1 MPLTNDVR
9 TEGCG
14 ESLVRL
20 TRIEIEGFGTLQGVD
35 LRFGPAMNLVVGP
48 NEAGKSTLQEA
59 IVTGLYGLQ
68 SSDRARSALVERAD
82 RWRPWQGGN
91 FGLALEVELEDGTQ
105 LRIERDL
112 DTETVRVVDV
122 STGAELGDRFD
133 PDASGGLP
141 VGRQLL
147 GVSRDIYT
155 NTACISRSEVM
166 RLEDAGSIKEAIVA
180 LADSAHP
187 DRTAQRVLDRLRQ
200 ERAQRIGKPRGRTG
214 PLHDL
219 EGRLQELERQL
230 AAARQARAAVDE
242 LAQKREMVSA
252 LTEAEL
258 SIVQTLE
265 AAVLG
270 SRLAEARHRLERV
283 EALERAI
290 AEERGRQEEHTR
302 FAMFPL
308 DRQGE
313 VQELRSHLRATRE
326 TQEDF
331 EGRAADTTAQVQ
343 QLEAERQQLDAEALG
358 HETRARGIDA
368 AALQQEPAVRELLST
383 LNVADT
389 QAPDGHLRAQ
399 AAAEEARRI
408 AERHPGL
415 IGQNLDWPARQMEF
429 QRVYSE
435 WHERHNVALEARRRA
450 GAELPPRLE
459 QLKHDIARYKEVPD
473 VIKSG
478 QQAEEAM
485 RREEAMAERA
495 RGRQRTF
502 LGAMLGGLLL
512 TALAILVAFLALQSS
527 GTIILAGAAF
537 FLLGMGVLS
546 TGIGIWVRGAAVREV
561 DRRLRSKDEARMKRR
576 EVLQPWG
583 VRSSAELQQ
592 ALVEHLQ
599 KVRYDAT
606 RLELDRQASELEER
620 AQTAGRTLR
629 ELVGSWGLP
638 QPAPTEEAVD
648 EIAREVESLAQDTL
662 AWNAASQRSLEA
674 ARAESEM
681 DQRRES
687 LRQQLHSLLDRL
699 GFDRREALGAARD
712 FIASCEAARTAQQVR
727 TRIEQLDA
735 QLEQLRAPGQ
745 RSSAERAK
753 AEEFAGRLG
762 AIYAPAGISD
772 PDMERAAEAWDAG
785 VSHAEAYRA
794 SSIRLAELEAQRG
807 STSSDDGASLRQ
819 LVDDLARHLGEV
831 SPSVDPARA
840 AEFAALPLAELERQ
854 RDQHRAAKE
863 RAQEER
869 ARAEEL
875 LNDRLTQTGDVAA
888 LDEEIATTREQHQ
901 ELEVEAHAY
910 DLAIDTLEAAAKSV
924 RRAVIPR
931 LKSQLQGQ
939 LAPITNGRYRD
950 VRIGEDLTLQVK
962 TQDQRGYKDVDNLSL
977 GTRSLIYLLERLA
990 LARII
995 GGNAEPPPLLLD
1007 EALVHADRRRMG
1019 AAMNELGRLG
1029 QEHQIILFS
1038 KDEGLADRAEKSEDW
1053 TIIRLPGP
1061 ALLPATAEAAPANG
1075 SARDEVEEEV
1085 PS

>member
-1 MPLTNDVR
+1 M
-9 TEGCG
+9 
-14 ESLVRL
+14 RL
-20 TRIEIEGFGTLQGVD
+20 TRIEIEGFGSLQGMD

-59 IVTGLYGLQ
+59 IVTGLFGLR
-68 SSDRARSALVERAD
+68 SGNGARAATIERAD

-91 FGLALEVELEDGTQ
+91 FGLALEFALDDGTQ
-105 LRIERDL
+105 LRVERDL
-112 DTETVRVVDV
+112 DAETTRVTDV
-122 STGAELGDRFD
+122 GTGADLTDRFER
-133 PDASGGLP
+133 DASGAIQL
-141 VGRQLL
+141 GRQLL

-166 RLEDAGSIKEAIVA
+166 RLEDAGSIKEVIVA

-200 ERAQRIGKPRGRTG
+200 ERVHRIGKPRGRSG

-219 EGRLQELERQL
+219 ESRLADLERQL
-230 AAARQARAAVDE
+230 AAARQARASVDE
-242 LAQKREMVSA
+242 LAQKRETVGA

-258 SIVQTLE
+258 GIVQTLD

-270 SRLAEARHRLERV
+270 SRLEEARHRLDRAQAV
-283 EALERAI
+283 EQAI
-290 AEERGRQEEHTR
+290 NEERSRQDEHTR

-308 DRQGE
+308 DRQSE

-326 TQEDF
+326 AQEEF
-331 EGRAADTTAQVQ
+331 ERRAADVAPQVQ
-343 QLEAERQQLDAEALG
+343 QLEAERAKLDAEAQG
-358 HETRARGIDA
+358 FETRARGIDA
-368 AALQQEPAVRELLST
+368 AALTQEPAVREMLSALT
-383 LNVADT
+383 VGDA
-389 QAPDGHLRAQ
+389 QAPESHLRAQ
-399 AAAEEARRI
+399 TAAEEARRI

-415 IGQNLDWPARQMEF
+415 IGQNLDWPARQREF

-435 WHERHNVALEARRRA
+435 WREGHTVALEARRRA

-459 QLKHDIARYKEVPD
+459 QLKHDISRYKEVPD
-473 VIKSG
+473 VIRAG
-478 QQAEEAM
+478 QNAEESM
-485 RREEAMAERA
+485 RREESMAERA
-495 RGRQRTF
+495 RSRQRTF

-512 TALAILVAFLALQSS
+512 TALAILVAFLALQGGMPLYLS
-527 GTIILAGAAF
+527 GAAF

-561 DRRLRSKDEARMKRR
+561 DRRLKAKDDARVKRR
-576 EVLQPWG
+576 EILQPWG
-583 VRSSAELQQ
+583 VRSSGELQQ

-606 RLELDRQASELEER
+606 RLELDRQATELEER
-620 AQTAGRTLR
+620 AQVAGRSVR

-638 QPAPTEEAVD
+638 QPAPTEEAVEETSHD
-648 EIAREVESLAQDTL
+648 VESLAQDTL
-662 AWNAASQRSLEA
+662 AWNAASQRAAEA
-674 ARAESEM
+674 SRAESEM

-735 QLEQLRAPGQ
+735 QLEQLRAPDQ
-745 RSSAERAK
+745 RAASERAK
-753 AEEFAGRLG
+753 AEDYAGQLS
-762 AIYAPAGISD
+762 AIYAPAGITE
-772 PDMERAAEAWDAG
+772 PDMERAADAWDAAVG
-785 VSHAEAYRA
+785 HAGAYRA
-794 SSIRLAELEAQRG
+794 SSTRLAEVEAQRG
-807 STSSDDGASLRQ
+807 SAPADEGASLRQ
-819 LVDDLARHLGEV
+819 LVEDLSRQLDDV
-831 SPSVDPARA
+831 SRRVDPVRA
-840 AEFAALPLAELERQ
+840 AEFGALPLAELERQ
-854 RDQHRAAKE
+854 RDQHRGAKE

-875 LNDRLTQTGDVAA
+875 LNDRLTQIGDVAS
-888 LDEEIATTREQHQ
+888 LEEEIATAREQLQ
-901 ELEVEAHAY
+901 DLEAEAHAY

-950 VRIGEDLTLQVK
+950 VRIGDDLALAVK
-962 TQDQRGYKDVDNLSL
+962 TQDQRAYKDVDNLSL
-977 GTRSLIYLLERLA
+977 GTRSLIYLLERVA

-1007 EALVHADRRRMG
+1007 EALVHADRRRMR
-1019 AAMNELGRLG
+1019 AALEELGRLG
-1029 QEHQIILFS
+1029 HDHQIILFS
-1038 KDEGLADRAEKSEDW
+1038 KDESLADRAEKAADDW
-1053 TIIRLPGP
+1053 NIIRLPGP
-1061 ALLPATAEAAPANG
+1061 AVAPAPAEAAPANG
-1075 SARDEVEEEV
+1075 SSPVSEEEEV
-1085 PS
+1085 PR

>member
-1 MPLTNDVR
+1 M
-9 TEGCG
+9 
-14 ESLVRL
+14 RL
-20 TRIEIEGFGTLQGVD
+20 TRIEIDGFGTLQGVE
-35 LRFGPAMNLVVGP
+35 LRFGPSMNLVVGP

-68 SSDRARSALVERAD
+68 SGGHARSAVVERTD

-91 FGLALEVELEDGTQ
+91 FGLAIEVVLDDGTQ
-105 LRIERDL
+105 LRVERDL
-112 DTETVRVVDV
+112 DAETVRVFDV

-133 PDASGGLP
+133 RDASGGLQ

-155 NTACISRSEVM
+155 NTACISRSEVL
-166 RLEDAGSIKEAIVA
+166 RLEDAGTIKEAIVA

-187 DRTAQRVLDRLRQ
+187 DRTAQKVLDRLRQ
-200 ERAQRIGKPRGRTG
+200 ERTHRIGKPRGRSG
-214 PLHDL
+214 PLHDI
-219 EGRLQELERQL
+219 EARLTELERQL

-242 LAQKREMVSA
+242 LAQKRETVSA

-258 SIVQTLE
+258 GIVQTLE
-265 AAVLG
+265 AALLA
-270 SRLAEARHRLERV
+270 SRLQDSRHRLERV
-283 EALERAI
+283 EALEQAI

-308 DRQGE
+308 DRQAE

-326 TQEDF
+326 TQADF
-331 EGRAADTTAQVQ
+331 ESRAADTSAQVQ
-343 QLEAERQQLDAEALG
+343 QLEAERQTLDAEAHG

-368 AALQQEPAVRELLST
+368 GALGHEPTVRELLST
-383 LNVADT
+383 LSVADT
-389 QAPDGHLRAQ
+389 QAPDLHLRAQ
-399 AAAEEARRI
+399 TAAEDARRI

-415 IGQNLDWPARQMEF
+415 IGNNLDWPARQREF
-429 QRVYSE
+429 QRVFSE
-435 WHERHNVALEARRRA
+435 WRERHNVALEARRRA

-473 VIKSG
+473 VIKTG

-495 RGRQRTF
+495 RSRQRTF

-512 TALAILVAFLALQSS
+512 TAMAILVAFLALQGGMPLPLS
-527 GTIILAGAAF
+527 GAAF

-561 DRRLRSKDEARMKRR
+561 DRRLRAKDEARVKRR
-576 EVLQPWG
+576 EILQPWG

-620 AQTAGRTLR
+620 AQVAGRTLR

-648 EIAREVESLAQDTL
+648 ETAREIESLAQDTL
-662 AWNAASQRSLEA
+662 AWNAASERSQDA
-674 ARAESEM
+674 ARAESEL

-687 LRQQLHSLLDRL
+687 LRQQLHSLLDQL

-712 FIASCEAARTAQQVR
+712 FIASCEAARAAQQVR

-735 QLEQLRAPGQ
+735 QLEQLRAPRQ
-745 RSSAERAK
+745 RSIAERTK
-753 AEEFAGRLG
+753 AEDYARQLV
-762 AIYAPAGISD
+762 AIYAPAGIEE
-772 PDMERAAEAWDAG
+772 PDMERAAQAWDAAVG
-785 VSHAEAYRA
+785 HAEAYRA
-794 SSIRLAELEAQRG
+794 SSSRLAELEGQRG
-807 STSSDDGASLRQ
+807 TAANDEGASLRQ
-819 LVDDLARHLGEV
+819 LVDDLTRQLEGI
-831 SPSVDPARA
+831 SRSVDPAA
-840 AEFAALPLAELERQ
+840 VAQFAALPLAELERQ
-854 RDQHRAAKE
+854 RDQHRGTKE

-875 LNDRLTQTGDVAA
+875 LNDRLTQIGDVAA
-888 LDEEIATTREQHQ
+888 LEEEIATAREQLQ
-901 ELEVEAHAY
+901 ELEAEAHAY
-910 DLAIDTLEAAAKSV
+910 DLAIETLEAAAKSV

-939 LAPITNGRYRD
+939 LSPITNGRYRD
-950 VRIGEDLTLQVK
+950 VRIGEDLTLQVR
-962 TQDQRGYKDVDNLSL
+962 TQDQRTYKDVDNLSL

-995 GGNAEPPPLLLD
+995 GGNSEPPPLLLD
-1007 EALVHADRRRMG
+1007 EALVHADRRRLR
-1019 AAMNELGRLG
+1019 AAMDELGRLD
-1029 QEHQIILFS
+1029 HQVILFS
-1038 KDEGLADRAEKSEDW
+1038 KDEALAERAEKADDW

-1061 ALLPATAEAAPANG
+1061 SLVAASAEEAPANG
-1075 SARDEVEEEV
+1075 SSRSDQVEEEV
-1085 PS
+1085 PSA

>member
-1 MPLTNDVR
+1 M
-9 TEGCG
+9 
-14 ESLVRL
+14 RL
-20 TRIEIEGFGTLQGVD
+20 TRIEIEGFGALQGMD

-59 IVTGLYGLQ
+59 IVTGLYGLET
-68 SSDRARSALVERAD
+68 SDRRSAIVERTD
-82 RWRPWQGGN
+82 RWRPWEGGG
-91 FGLALEVELEDGTQ
+91 FGLALEFELDDGSR
-105 LRIERDL
+105 LRVERDL
-112 DTETVRVVDV
+112 DGDSVRVLDLAN
-122 STGAELGDRFD
+122 GADLNDRFERD
-133 PDASGGLP
+133 PWGGLQI
-141 VGRQLL
+141 GRQLL
-147 GVSRDIYT
+147 GISRDIYT
-155 NTACISRSEVM
+155 NTACISRSEVL

-187 DRTAQRVLDRLRQ
+187 DRTAQAVLDRLRQ
-200 ERAQRIGKPRGRTG
+200 ERVQRIGKPRGRTG

-219 EGRLQELERQL
+219 ESRLADLERQL
-230 AAARQARAAVDE
+230 TAAQQARSAVDE
-242 LAQKREMVSA
+242 LAQKRETVSA

-258 SIVQTLE
+258 AVVQLLD
-265 AAVLG
+265 AAVLA
-270 SRLAEARHRLERV
+270 SRLDDARHRLERV
-283 EALERAI
+283 ETLERAI
-290 AEERGRQEEHTR
+290 ADERAKQEDHTR

-326 TQEDF
+326 AQEDF
-331 EGRAADTTAQVQ
+331 ERRAAENAAQVQ
-343 QLEAERQQLDAEALG
+343 QLEAERAKLESEAQG

-368 AALQQEPAVRELLST
+368 AALDQEPAVRELLTS

-389 QAPDGHLRAQ
+389 QAPEVHLRAQ
-399 AAAEEARRI
+399 TAAEEARRI

-415 IGQNLDWPARQMEF
+415 IGQNLDWSARQMEF

-435 WHERHNVALEARRRA
+435 WRERHNVATEARHRA

-473 VIKSG
+473 VIKAG
-478 QQAEEAM
+478 QQSEEAM

-495 RGRQRTF
+495 RSRQRTF

-512 TALAILVAFLALQSS
+512 TAMAILVAFLALQGGMPLPLS
-527 GTIILAGAAF
+527 GAAF

-561 DRRLRSKDEARMKRR
+561 DRRLRAKDEARVKRR
-576 EVLQPWG
+576 EILQPWG
-583 VRSSAELQQ
+583 VRSSGELQQ

-606 RLELDRQASELEER
+606 RLELDRQATELEER
-620 AQTAGRTLR
+620 VQIAGRSLR
-629 ELVGSWGLP
+629 ELVGSWGLS

-648 EIAREVESLAQDTL
+648 ATAKDVESLAQDSL

-674 ARAESEM
+674 TRGETEM

-712 FIASCEAARTAQQVR
+712 FIASCEAERQAQQVR

-735 QLEQLRAPGQ
+735 QLAQLRAPGE
-745 RSSAERAK
+745 RASSERAK
-753 AEEFAGRLG
+753 ADEYTQQLST
-762 AIYAPAGISD
+762 IYARAGITE
-772 PDMERAAEAWDAG
+772 PDMEAAAVAWAAAVGHGD
-785 VSHAEAYRA
+785 AYRT
-794 SSIRLAELEAQRG
+794 SSVRLAELESQRG
-807 STSSDDGASLRQ
+807 GVTADEAGSLRQ
-819 LVDDLARHLGEV
+819 LVDDLTRQLGEV
-831 SPSVDPARA
+831 GKSVDPARA

-854 RDQHRAAKE
+854 RDQHRDVKE

-875 LNDRLTQTGDVAA
+875 LNDRLTQIGDVAA
-888 LDEEIATTREQHQ
+888 LDEEITTVREQLQ
-901 ELEVEAHAY
+901 ELEAEAHAY
-910 DLAIDTLEAAAKSV
+910 DLAIETLEAAAKSV

-939 LAPITNGRYRD
+939 LSPITNGRYRD
-950 VRIGEDLTLQVK
+950 VRIGEDLALSVK
-962 TQDQRGYKDVDNLSL
+962 TQDQRAYKDVDNLSL

-1007 EALVHADRRRMG
+1007 EALVHADRRRLR
-1019 AAMNELGRLG
+1019 AAMDELGRLD
-1029 QEHQIILFS
+1029 HQVILFS
-1038 KDEGLADRAEKSEDW
+1038 KDEALADRAEKNDEW

-1061 ALLPATAEAAPANG
+1061 ALVPASAEETPANG
-1075 SARDEVEEEV
+1075 SSPDQVEEEI
-1085 PS
+1085 PTT

>member
-1 MPLTNDVR
+1 MPSTNDAC
-9 TEGCG
+9 EA
-14 ESLVRL
+14 SVRL
-20 TRIEIEGFGTLQGVD
+20 TRIEIEGFGSLQGME
-35 LRFGPAMNLVVGP
+35 LRFGPSMNLVVGP

-68 SSDRARSALVERAD
+68 SGDRAHSALVERAD

-91 FGLALEVELEDGTQ
+91 FGLALEVVLDDGTQ
-105 LRIERDL
+105 LRVERDL
-112 DTETVRVVDV
+112 DAETVRVFDI
-122 STGAELGDRFD
+122 STGAELGERFD
-133 PDASGGLP
+133 RDASGGLQ

-155 NTACISRSEVM
+155 NTACISRSEVL
-166 RLEDAGSIKEAIVA
+166 RLEDAGTIKEAIVA

-187 DRTAQRVLDRLRQ
+187 DRTAQKVLDRLRQ
-200 ERAQRIGKPRGRTG
+200 ERTHRIGKPRGRSG

-219 EGRLQELERQL
+219 EARLTELERQL

-242 LAQKREMVSA
+242 LAQKRETVSA

-258 SIVQTLE
+258 GIVQTLE
-265 AAVLG
+265 AALLA
-270 SRLAEARHRLERV
+270 SRLQDARHRLDRV
-283 EALERAI
+283 DALEQAI
-290 AEERGRQEEHTR
+290 AEERARQEEHTR

-308 DRQGE
+308 DRQAE
-313 VQELRSHLRATRE
+313 VQELRSHLRASRE
-326 TQEDF
+326 TQADF
-331 EGRAADTTAQVQ
+331 EDRATHATAQVQ
-343 QLEAERQQLDAEALG
+343 QLEAERQKLDAEAQG
-358 HETRARGIDA
+358 HETRARGIDD
-368 AALQQEPAVRELLST
+368 AALGHEPTVRELLSA

-389 QAPDGHLRAQ
+389 QAPQIHLRAQ
-399 AAAEEARRI
+399 TAAEEARRI

-415 IGQNLDWPARQMEF
+415 IGNNLDWPARQMEF
-429 QRVYSE
+429 QRVFSE
-435 WHERHNVALEARRRA
+435 WRERHNVALEARRRA

-478 QQAEEAM
+478 QQAEESM

-495 RGRQRTF
+495 RSRQRTF

-512 TALAILVAFLALQSS
+512 TAMAILVAFLALQGGMPIYLS
-527 GTIILAGAAF
+527 GLAF

-561 DRRLRSKDEARMKRR
+561 DRRLRAKDEARVKRR
-576 EVLQPWG
+576 EILQPWG

-606 RLELDRQASELEER
+606 RLELDRQATELEER
-620 AQTAGRTLR
+620 AQTAGRSLR
-629 ELVGSWGLP
+629 EQVGSWGLP
-638 QPAPTEEAVD
+638 QPAPTEEAV
-648 EIAREVESLAQDTL
+648 EQTAREIESLSQDTL
-662 AWNAASQRSLEA
+662 AWNAASERAQEA
-674 ARAESEM
+674 SRAESEM

-687 LRQQLHSLLDRL
+687 LRQRLHSLLDQL

-735 QLEQLRAPGQ
+735 QLEQLRAPAQ
-745 RSSAERAK
+745 RSVAERAK
-753 AEEFAGRLG
+753 AEEYARQLTD
-762 AIYAPAGISD
+762 IYAPAGISET
-772 PDMERAAEAWDAG
+772 DMERAAQAWDAG
-785 VSHAEAYRA
+785 VGHADAYRA
-794 SSIRLAELEAQRG
+794 SSARLAELEGRRG
-807 STSSDDGASLRQ
+807 SGSDGEGTSLRQ
-819 LVDDLARHLGEV
+819 LVDDLTQQSAQI
-831 SPSVDPARA
+831 SATVDPAA
-840 AEFAALPLAELERQ
+840 VAQFAALPLAELERQ
-854 RDQHRAAKE
+854 RDQHRGTKE

-875 LNDRLTQTGDVAA
+875 LNDRLTQIGDVAA
-888 LDEEIATTREQHQ
+888 LDEEIATAREQLQ
-901 ELEVEAHAY
+901 ELEAEAHAY
-910 DLAIDTLEAAAKSV
+910 DLAIETLEAAAKSV

-939 LAPITNGRYRD
+939 LSPITNGRYRD
-950 VRIGEDLTLQVK
+950 VRIGEDLALQVR
-962 TQDQRGYKDVDNLSL
+962 TQDQRTYKDVDNLSL

-995 GGNAEPPPLLLD
+995 GGNSEPPPLLLD
-1007 EALVHADRRRMG
+1007 EALVHADRRRLR
-1019 AAMNELGRLG
+1019 AAMDELGRLD
-1029 QEHQIILFS
+1029 HQVILFS
-1038 KDEGLADRAEKSEDW
+1038 KDEALADRAEKAEDW

-1061 ALLPATAEAAPANG
+1061 AVVQASPEAAAS
-1075 SARDEVEEEV
+1075 SAADEVEEQV
-1085 PS
+1085 PTA